1 MDQENMV
8 VVSDENNGASI
19 KPRNVQGGAEMD
31 GRKFGM
37 EGRQNR
43 RVLSVINQNLGAHPY
58 PCVVRKK
65 ELSE

>member
-1 MDQENMV
+1 ME
-8 VVSDENNGASI
+8 
-19 KPRNVQGGAEMD
+19 GGTEMD